1 MASLQPT
8 TQGLAADPGA
18 LNALKYGAAREGD
31 GGKGALKEAAK
42 QFESLFMRELIKS
55 MRDATQ
61 KSGLLEGEGSDLG
74 TDLLDQQLAVQLSG
88 LPGGLSESIERQ
100 LSRQM
105 NAAQAKAGATT
116 DASGEAPAGAPSA
129 STTGAGSAPEFK
141 PLNRSDLRNLL
152 KYAPAAPATGAQAAA
167 ATDQTSAAARRALSP
182 SQRHAA
188 FVQQHHQAAA
198 TVARESGIP
207 AGYMIG
213 QAGHETGWG
222 KSEIRM
228 RDGTPSH
235 NLFGIKATSSWK
247 GKVAE
252 VTTTEYVDGVP
263 RKTTARFR
271 AYDSYA
277 DSFRDYA
284 RLITRSPRYDKA
296 MDQIGSVHGFAS
308 SLQRAGYATDPQYAA
323 KLSRA
328 INMTL
333 SLQRAQISAQN

>member
-1 MASLQPT
+1 MASLSPT

-18 LNALKYGAAREGD
+18 LNALKYSAAKEGD
-31 GGKGALKEAAK
+31 GGKSALKEAAK

-105 NAAQAKAGATT
+105 NAAQAKAGTT
-116 DASGEAPAGAPSA
+116 TEASGDAPAGAPSA
-129 STTGAGSAPEFK
+129 STTGAGSASEFK
-141 PLNRSDLRNLL
+141 PLKRSDLRNLL
-152 KYAPAAPATGAQAAA
+152 KYAPAAPATGAEASAG
-167 ATDQTSAAARRALSP
+167 TDQTSAAARRAMSP

-188 FVQQHHQAAA
+188 FVQQHQQAAA

-228 RDGTPSH
+228 RDGTPSY

-252 VTTTEYVDGVP
+252 VTTTEYVGGVP

-296 MDQIGSVHGFAS
+296 MDQIGSVNGFAS

-333 SLQRAQISAQN
+333 NLQRAQVSALN